1 MMASNEEK
9 MNKFYLAINHYAEEQ
24 RKKIEQEVTDFK
36 RKELDEAEVDALTE
50 AYRLIQKEM
59 AEMRNG
65 ISREM
70 AQREMSSRRELLEKR
85 KKISDDIFARA
96 TKQLFDFTQK
106 SEYAALLQ
114 KFAGQLPG
122 KFHNSDTVICIK
134 KDDEKF
140 KDQIKDAF
148 GGDCT
153 FKVDAGI
160 HIGGIRAYN
169 SEMGIM
175 ADETLDSL
183 LEDQRAWFEENSGMA
198 VV

>member
-1 MMASNEEK
+1 MASNAEK
-9 MNKFYLAINHYAEEQ
+9 MNKFYLAINHYATDQ
-24 RKKIEQEVTDFK
+24 RKKIEQEVADFK
-36 RKELDEAEVDALTE
+36 RKELDDAEVDALTE

-65 ISREM
+65 IAREM
-70 AQREMSSRRELLEKR
+70 AQREMASRRELLAKR
-85 KKISDDIFARA
+85 QSITDDIFERA
-96 TKQLFDFTQK
+96 AKQLIEFTQK

-114 KFAGQLPG
+114 KFAAQLPK
-122 KFHNSDTVICIK
+122 KFQNPGTVICIK

-140 KDQIKDAF
+140 EDQLKNAF
-148 GGDCT
+148 KGDCT
-153 FKVDAGI
+153 FKIDAEI
-160 HIGGIRAYN
+160 HLGGIRAYN

-183 LEDQRAWFEENSGMA
+183 LEDQRTWFEENSGMA

>member
-1 MMASNEEK
+1 MVSSDEK

-24 RKKIEQEVTDFK
+24 RKKIEQEVLDFK
-36 RKELDEAEVDALTE
+36 RKQLDEAEVDALTE

-65 ISREM
+65 ILREIAHREM
-70 AQREMSSRRELLEKR
+70 DTRRDLLTKR
-85 KKISDDIFARA
+85 QKMASDVFERSTKK
-96 TKQLFDFTQK
+96 LCEFT
-106 SEYAALLQ
+106 ETGGYAAVLQ
-114 KFAGQLPG
+114 KFAGNL
-122 KFHNSDTVICIK
+122 
-134 KDDEKF
+134 
-140 KDQIKDAF
+140 KDAF
-148 GGDCT
+148 DKPGTILCIKDGDQKYEEQIKEAFGKDCS
-153 FKVDAGI
+153 FKIDAEI

-183 LEDQRAWFEENSGMA
+183 LEDQHSWFEENSGLA

>member
-1 MMASNEEK
+1 MASNDEK

-24 RKKIEQEVTDFK
+24 RQKIEQEVEEFK
-36 RKELDEAEVDALTE
+36 RKELDEAEVDALSE

-70 AQREMSSRRELLEKR
+70 AQREMNGRRELLAKR
-85 KKISDDIFARA
+85 NKIADEIFERT
-96 TKQLFDFTQK
+96 TKLLYEFTEK
-106 SEYAALLQ
+106 SEYVSLLQ
-114 KFAGQLPG
+114 KFAGNLQNSFDKPG
-122 KFHNSDTVICIK
+122 TVLCIK
-134 KDDEKF
+134 KEDQKYEE
-140 KDQIKDAF
+140 QIKSSF
-148 GGDCT
+148 GKDCT
-153 FKVDAGI
+153 FKVDATI

-183 LEDQRAWFEENSGMA
+183 LEDQHEWFEENSGMA

>member
-1 MMASNEEK
+1 MASNDEK

-36 RKELDEAEVDALTE
+36 RKELDDAELDALTE

-70 AQREMSSRRELLEKR
+70 AQREMDTRRELLEKR
-85 KKISDDIFARA
+85 RKITDEIFNRA
-96 TKQLFDFTQK
+96 TERLLEFVKK
-106 SEYAALLQ
+106 EEYVSLLQ
-114 KFAGQLPG
+114 KFAGQLPQ
-122 KFHNSDTVICIK
+122 KFHKPNTVICIK
-134 KDDEKF
+134 KEDEKF
-140 KDQIKDAF
+140 KDQIKNAF
-148 GGDCT
+148 GEDCT
-153 FKVDAGI
+153 FQVDADI
-160 HIGGIRAYN
+160 QIGGLRAYN

-175 ADETLDSL
+175 ADESLDSL

>member
-1 MMASNEEK
+1 MASSDEK
-9 MNKFYLAINHYAEEQ
+9 VNKFYLAINHYAEEQ
-24 RKKIEQEVTDFK
+24 RKKIEQEVSEFK

-59 AEMRNG
+59 TEMRNG

-70 AQREMSSRRELLEKR
+70 AQREMNSRRELLEKR
-85 KKISDDIFARA
+85 QKITAEVFDRA
-96 TKQLFDFTQK
+96 TKKLYDFTQ
-106 SEYAALLQ
+106 SDAYASMLQ
-114 KFAGQLPG
+114 KFAEQLPQ
-122 KFHNSDTVICIK
+122 KFHKPGTVICVK
-134 KDDEKF
+134 KGDEKF
-140 KDQIKDAF
+140 QELLQKAF
-148 GGDCT
+148 GGDCS
-153 FKVDAGI
+153 FKVEADI

-183 LEDQRAWFEENSGMA
+183 LEDQRTWFEKNSGMA

>member
-1 MMASNEEK
+1 MASNDEK

-24 RKKIEQEVTDFK
+24 RKKIEQEVGEFK
-36 RKELDEAEVDALTE
+36 RKELEDAEVDALTE

-85 KKISDDIFARA
+85 QKITGEVFERA
-96 TKQLFDFTQK
+96 TKQLNDFTQTDA
-106 SEYAALLQ
+106 YAALLQ
-114 KFAGQLPG
+114 KFAGQLPQ
-122 KFHNSDTVICIK
+122 KFHRPGTVICLK
-134 KDDEKF
+134 KGDEKF
-140 KDQIKDAF
+140 EEQIKNAF

-153 FKVDAGI
+153 FKVEADI

-183 LEDQRAWFEENSGMA
+183 LEDQRTWFEENSGMA

>member
-1 MMASNEEK
+1 MASNDEK

-59 AEMRNG
+59 TEMRNG

-70 AQREMSSRRELLEKR
+70 AQREMNGRRELLAKR
-85 KKISDDIFARA
+85 QKITDEVFERA
-96 TKQLFDFTQK
+96 KKQLYDFTQ
-106 SEYAALLQ
+106 SDGYAALLQ
-114 KFAGQLPG
+114 KFAGQLPQ
-122 KFHNSDTVICIK
+122 KFHRSGTVICIK

-140 KDQIKDAF
+140 GEQIKNAF
-148 GGDCT
+148 GEDCAL
-153 FKVDAGI
+153 KVEADI

>member
-1 MMASNEEK
+1 MASNDEK

-24 RKKIEQEVTDFK
+24 RKKIDQEVADFK

-70 AQREMSSRRELLEKR
+70 AKREMASRRELLEKR
-85 KKISDDIFARA
+85 QKIADDVFGQTTKK
-96 TKQLFDFTQK
+96 LLDFTQK
-106 SEYAALLQ
+106 NEYVALLQ
-114 KFAGQLPG
+114 KFAGNLPN
-122 KFHNSDTVICIK
+122 KFHNADTVICIK
-134 KDDEKF
+134 KDDEKY
-140 KDQIKDAF
+140 KDQIKIAF
-148 GGDCT
+148 GGECT
-153 FKVDAGI
+153 FKVDAEI
-160 HIGGIRAYN
+160 LIGGIRAYN